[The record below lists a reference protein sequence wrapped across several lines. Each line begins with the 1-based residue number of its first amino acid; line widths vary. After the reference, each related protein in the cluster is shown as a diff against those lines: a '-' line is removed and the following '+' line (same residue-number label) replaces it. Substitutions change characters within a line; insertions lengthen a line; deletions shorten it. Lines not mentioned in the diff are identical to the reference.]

1 MAKNYNDIYT
11 AVYTKNNKMDF
22 GNSMIRGNGIPL
34 DITEVYNSLEAA
46 QNYVN
51 SNPVAYEGQ
60 VIAVTENNDTT
71 VYVIAARLAEDGVTV
86 EHYLKEV
93 GKTPEV
99 DNVTIKIID
108 GKLTAVI
115 PEYADTDTQYTLSVL
130 ADGKIA
136 FASDIDG
143 EEATEISFVGAQGI
157 TVTSNAETG
166 VITIT
171 GPDLSGYAT
180 KTEMANKADAT
191 SVYTKTE
198 TDGLLNAKANSA
210 DVYTKTEVDDIA
222 DGLEEEIGKKA
233 NAADVYTKTEADEAI
248 GKAVA
253 AADHLKRK
261 IVDSKEEIDIDA
273 PDAMQYIYMVP
284 SGLTASDNKY
294 YEYIVLEDNGVKYV
308 EQVGN
313 WEVDLKD
320 YLTIAAANET
330 YAKKN
335 EVANTYATKDEVT
348 TALGDYATKSE
359 VTTTL
364 GSYATKTEVANT
376 LEGYVTDQE
385 LSTTLSGYATKTEIP
400 TDYVSD
406 SEFAEEIAKY
416 ETAETAEGKY
426 AGKTATE
433 QALNARYTKEE
444 VDALIGTPGTPETEG
459 NPAVPG
465 TGVYQNVY
473 SKDEVTDLIADITGG
488 ESAADVKAEL
498 TAYKTS
504 NDAAVNDL
512 TSRVGEVETKVSS
525 LETLLNGKADANV
538 VATLADTVGELD
550 TKVSSIETNLN
561 NYVTKSEFTTAINDI
576 NDRLTW
582 KTLG

>member
-1 MAKNYNDIYT
+1 MAYNYQSFATLGVNLNRQNY
-11 AVYTKNNKMDF
+11 
-22 GNSMIRGNGIPL
+22 GSL
-34 DITEVYNSLEAA
+34 DISQVFTSQADLNYYMSKGALKEGVSQYWLDTVPYPYAGQYVALVDNATRGVTPYILTEK
-46 QNYVN
+46 
-51 SNPVAYEGQ
+51 
-60 VIAVTENNDTT
+60 
-71 VYVIAARLAEDGVTV
+71 EDGAFEATKLGV
-86 EHYLKEV
+86 
-93 GKTPEV
+93 PEV
-99 DNVTIKIID
+99 DGETIQIND
-108 GKLTAVI
+108 EGKLEAII
-115 PEYADTDTQYTLSVL
+115 PEYTDTNTTYKLSVT
-130 ADGKIA
+130 ATTEDDSEQGVKITLTPY
-136 FASDIDG
+136 DG
-143 EEATEISFVGAQGI
+143 ETAGTPQSFIIAD
-157 TVTSNAETG
+157 
-166 VITIT
+166 
-171 GPDLSGYAT
+171 PDLSDYITSSELETALV
-180 KTEMANKADAT
+180 KKADKD
-191 SVYTKTE
+191 SVYTKSE
-198 TDGLLNAKANSA
+198 
-210 DVYTKTEVDDIA
+210 VYTKAETD
-222 DGLEEEIGKKA
+222 
-233 NAADVYTKTEADEAI
+233 TAI
-248 GKAVA
+248 GKAVSE
-253 AADHLKRK
+253 ADHLKRK
-261 IVDSKEEIDIDA
+261 IVGAKEDINVDA

>member
-1 MAKNYNDIYT
+1 MFEYQGFATLGVNLNRQKY
-11 AVYTKNNKMDF
+11 
-22 GNSMIRGNGIPL
+22 GPL
-34 DITEVYNSLEAA
+34 DISNVFTSLADL
-46 QNYVN
+46 NYYLSKGANKEGVSDYWKN
-51 SNPVAYEGQ
+51 TVPYPYAGQYVALVDNETRT
-60 VIAVTENNDTT
+60 VIPYMLSEKA
-71 VYVIAARLAEDGVTV
+71 DGTF
-86 EHYLKEV
+86 ETIKV
-93 GKTPEV
+93 GAPEV
-99 DNVTIKIID
+99 DGETIRINED
-108 GKLTAVI
+108 GKLEAIIPEIEI
-115 PEYADTDTQYTLSVL
+115 PEYVDTNTTYKLSVT
-130 ADGKIA
+130 ATTEEDSEQGVKITLTPY
-136 FASDIDG
+136 DG
-143 EEATEISFVGAQGI
+143 ETAGTPQSFIIAD
-157 TVTSNAETG
+157 
-166 VITIT
+166 
-171 GPDLSGYAT
+171 PDLSDYITSSELETALA
-180 KTEMANKADAT
+180 EKADKD
-191 SVYTKTE
+191 SVYTKSE
-198 TDGLLNAKANSA
+198 
-210 DVYTKTEVDDIA
+210 VYTKAETD
-222 DGLEEEIGKKA
+222 
-233 NAADVYTKTEADEAI
+233 TAI
-248 GKAVA
+248 GKAVSE
-253 AADHLKRK
+253 ADHLKRK
-261 IVDSKEEIDIDA
+261 IVGAKEDINVNA

-465 TGVYQNVY
+465 TGVYQNIY

>member
-1 MAKNYNDIYT
+1 MFEYQGFATLGVNLNRQKY
-11 AVYTKNNKMDF
+11 
-22 GNSMIRGNGIPL
+22 GPL
-34 DITEVYNSLEAA
+34 DISNVFTSLADL
-46 QNYVN
+46 NYYLSKGANKEGVSDYWKN
-51 SNPVAYEGQ
+51 TVPYPYAGQYVALVDNETRT
-60 VIAVTENNDTT
+60 VIPYMLSEKT
-71 VYVIAARLAEDGVTV
+71 DGTF
-86 EHYLKEV
+86 ETIKV
-93 GKTPEV
+93 GAPEV
-99 DNVTIKIID
+99 DGETIRINED
-108 GKLTAVI
+108 GKLEAIIPEIEI
-115 PEYADTDTQYTLSVL
+115 PEYVDTNTTYKLSVT
-130 ADGKIA
+130 ATTEEDSEQGVKITLTPY
-136 FASDIDG
+136 DG
-143 EEATEISFVGAQGI
+143 ETAGTPQSFIIAD
-157 TVTSNAETG
+157 
-166 VITIT
+166 
-171 GPDLSGYAT
+171 PDLSDYITSSELETALA
-180 KTEMANKADAT
+180 EKADKD
-191 SVYTKTE
+191 SVYTKSE
-198 TDGLLNAKANSA
+198 
-210 DVYTKTEVDDIA
+210 VYTKAETD
-222 DGLEEEIGKKA
+222 
-233 NAADVYTKTEADEAI
+233 TAI
-248 GKAVA
+248 GKAVSE
-253 AADHLKRK
+253 ADHLKRK
-261 IVDSKEEIDIDA
+261 IVGAKEDINVDA

-444 VDALIGTPGTPETEG
+444 VDALIGTPGTPETEDG
-459 NPAVPG
+459 PAVPG

-504 NDAAVNDL
+504 NDAAVNGL

-538 VATLADTVGELD
+538 VATLADAVGELD

-576 NDRLTW
+576 NNRLTW